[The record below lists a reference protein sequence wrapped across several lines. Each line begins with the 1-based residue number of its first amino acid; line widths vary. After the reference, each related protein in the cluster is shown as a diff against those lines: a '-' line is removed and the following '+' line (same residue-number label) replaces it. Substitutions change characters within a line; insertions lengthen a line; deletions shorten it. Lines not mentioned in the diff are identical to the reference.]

1 MHEHSERQRRIEHRE
16 SWELLPWLVNGSL
29 DEAQT
34 QRLQDHLQQCVEC
47 RREHEAQLSLQQQ
60 IRREESVLYTPHA
73 SLRKLMTRIEQ
84 DGIAP
89 SPESSPAPA
98 PRDARRMKWLTFA
111 VAAEALGVIVLV
123 GALSWQVDSDRA
135 APRYSTLSSA
145 PAVPPISPPI
155 SPQSPAARVVFAPSL
170 SLAELGELL
179 GSYNAQV
186 IAGPTDAGVYTL
198 AFPAA
203 YDQKEVAAAITRLRA
218 NPEVRFA
225 ELAVADFGAGN

>member
-1 MHEHSERQRRIEHRE
+1 MHEHSERQRRIQHRE

-34 QRLQDHLQQCVEC
+34 QRLQNHLQQCAEC
-47 RREHEAQLSLQQQ
+47 RREHEDQVALQQQ

-73 SLRKLMTRIEQ
+73 SLRKLMMRIEQ
-84 DGIAP
+84 GESAP
-89 SPESSPAPA
+89 SPESTRPPA
-98 PRDARRMKWLTFA
+98 PRVARRMRWLTFA
-111 VAAEALGVIVLV
+111 VAAEALGVVVLV
-123 GALSWQVDSDRA
+123 GALSWQADSDRA

-145 PAVPPISPPI
+145 PAVIPSI
-155 SPQSPAARVVFAPSL
+155 SPQRPAARVVFVPSL

-198 AFPAA
+198 VFPAVQ
-203 YDQKEVAAAITRLRA
+203 DRKEVATAITRLRA

>member
-1 MHEHSERQRRIEHRE
+1 MHEHSERQRRVQHRE

-29 DEAQT
+29 GEAQA
-34 QRLQDHLQQCVEC
+34 QRLQDHLRQCAEC

-60 IRREESVLYTPHA
+60 VRREESVLYAPHA

-84 DGIAP
+84 GESAP
-89 SPESSPAPA
+89 VRESSRPPA
-98 PRDARRMKWLTFA
+98 PRIARRMRWLIFA
-111 VAAEALGVIVLV
+111 VAAEALGVVVLI

-135 APRYSTLSSA
+135 PHYSTLSSSQA
-145 PAVPPISPPI
+145 IL
-155 SPQSPAARVVFAPSL
+155 PQGPAARVVFAPSL

-179 GSYNAQV
+179 RSYNAQV
-186 IAGPTDAGVYTL
+186 VAGPSDAGVYTL

-203 YDQKEVAAAITRLRA
+203 RGQEEVAAAITRLRA

-225 ELAVADFGAGN
+225 ELAIADFGAGN